1 VLVTVV
7 EHGLEVVR
15 VRRHEAVEVVEALA
29 GGPVREGSPR
39 GNVPERGMVPLT
51 QREGGVPALA
61 QDLGHA
67 GCRLWHPPRGVS
79 SQNASV

>member
-1 VLVTVV
+1 
-7 EHGLEVVR
+7 
-15 VRRHEAVEVVEALA
+15 
-29 GGPVREGSPR
+29 
-39 GNVPERGMVPLT
+39 VPERGMVPLT